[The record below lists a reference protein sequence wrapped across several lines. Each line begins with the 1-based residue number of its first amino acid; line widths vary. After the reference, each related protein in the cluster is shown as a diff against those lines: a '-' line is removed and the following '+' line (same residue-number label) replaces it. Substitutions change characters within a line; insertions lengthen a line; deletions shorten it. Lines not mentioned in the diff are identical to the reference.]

1 MITINARLSQ
11 DERDKQMF
19 ETNAAQRTAKK
30 VTRESLESFFSVNWK
45 RQCLKTKRITLKQKR
60 SELLIFASEAAN
72 LVSLGQI
79 LQLSLKKI
87 RAYS

>member
-19 ETNAAQRTAKK
+19 ETNAAQRNAAKK

-45 RQCLKTKRITLKQKR
+45 RQCLKTKRITLNTKEERTPHFCK
-60 SELLIFASEAAN
+60 
-72 LVSLGQI
+72 
-79 LQLSLKKI
+79 
-87 RAYS
+87 